1 MTPVPPAAV
10 FQPTLPLMAISWP
23 PIAPSY
29 HGRPVNGLE
38 FNGLL
43 ALIEQVQAAHR
54 LLFAAALQLL
64 NSLT

>member
-1 MTPVPPAAV
+1 MAV
-10 FQPTLPLMAISWP
+10 SWP
-23 PIAPSY
+23 PIALPY
-29 HGRPVNGLE
+29 PGRPVNQLE
-38 FNGLL
+38 FNGLP

>member
-1 MTPVPPAAV
+1 MAV
-10 FQPTLPLMAISWP
+10 SWL

-29 HGRPVNGLE
+29 PGRPVNERE